1 MTAADERVLGAD
13 SARER
18 AHDERLRELLKPRRR
33 SPFRR
38 YEYLIITLASLIV
51 VFGLWQAVVE
61 AGLVRRAFLPAP
73 SDILGASIRLGQS
86 GELWRH
92 FSFSAY
98 NFVVGF
104 AVAGLIGIPL
114 GLIMGTN
121 RRIAIAV
128 APYILTIN
136 ATPRIA
142 FISLLIIWF
151 GLGIESKVILIVLS
165 AFFPIVINA
174 WTGARVVDPVLLRA
188 GRSYGASGWRLFWR
202 VIIPFS
208 LPFIMSGLR
217 QGVGRGIVGIVGSE
231 LFGTNIG
238 IGFLIITS
246 GFNFRIPDLFVGVL
260 VLAFIGIVANEL
272 LEYAERKLAPWRQ
285 DHEGLSA

>member
-1 MTAADERVLGAD
+1 MSATTTPTDALGDQGGMTR
-13 SARER
+13 
-18 AHDERLRELLKPRRR
+18 DERLKKLLEPRRR
-33 SPFRR
+33 SVFVRF
-38 YEYLIITLASLIV
+38 ETAIVILISLTV
-51 VFGLWQAVVE
+51 VFSVWQAVVE
-61 AGLVRRAFLPAP
+61 LGLVKRSFLPAP
-73 SDILGASIRLGQS
+73 TDIFGAAVRLTQTGV
-86 GELWRH
+86 LWKH
-92 FSFSAY
+92 FSYSAF

-104 AVAGLIGIPL
+104 AVAALVGIPL

-121 RRIAIAV
+121 RRLAIAIS
-128 APYILTIN
+128 PYILTIN
-136 ATPRIA
+136 AAPRIA

-151 GLGIESKVILIVLS
+151 GLGIQSKIILIVLS

-188 GRSYGASGWRLFWR
+188 GRSYGAGGWRLFWR

-208 LPFIMSGLR
+208 LPFIMAGLR

-238 IGFLIITS
+238 IGYLIITS

-260 VLAFIGIVANEL
+260 VLAFMGIIANEL
-272 LEYAERKLAPWRQ
+272 IEFAERKMAPWRRPFS
-285 DHEGLSA
+285 EV

>member
-1 MTAADERVLGAD
+1 MTSTDLGVHGSPDQQDAGR
-13 SARER
+13 REQ
-18 AHDERLRELLKPRRR
+18 LVKQLKPIRR
-33 SPFRR
+33 SFYQR
-38 YEYLIITLASLIV
+38 YEYLIITVLSLTVFFTAWQGIV
-51 VFGLWQAVVE
+51 QLGVVK
-61 AGLVRRAFLPAP
+61 RAFLPAP
-73 SDILGASIRLGQS
+73 TDIFSAFGDLVAS

-92 FSFSAY
+92 FSFSAF
-98 NFVVGF
+98 NFGLGF
-104 AVAGLIGIPL
+104 AIAAVVAIPL
-114 GLIMGTN
+114 GLIMGT
-121 RRIAIAV
+121 RRRLAMALT
-128 APYILTIN
+128 PYILTIN

-151 GLGIESKVILIVLS
+151 GLGIESKIILIVLS
-165 AFFPIVINA
+165 CFFPIVINA

-188 GRSYGASGWRLFWR
+188 GQSYGASGWRLFLR

-238 IGFLIITS
+238 IGYLIITS

-260 VLAFIGIVANEL
+260 VLAFIGIVFNEG
-272 LEYAERKLAPWRQ
+272 LEFAERRMAPWRQ
-285 DHEGLSA
+285 PTPEA

>member
-1 MTAADERVLGAD
+1 MSGAASTQPDARAD
-13 SARER
+13 QLEPNREAR
-18 AHDERLRELLKPRRR
+18 LQKLLEPRRR
-33 SPFRR
+33 SVFAR
-38 YEYLIITLASLIV
+38 YETAIIIVISLTV
-51 VFGLWQAVVE
+51 VFSVWQGVVE
-61 AGLVRRAFLPAP
+61 LGLVKRSFLPAP
-73 SDILGASIRLGQS
+73 TDIFVAAVRLAQTGV
-86 GELWRH
+86 LWKH
-92 FSFSAY
+92 FSYSAF

-104 AVAGLIGIPL
+104 AVAALIGVPL

-121 RRIAIAV
+121 RRLAIAIS
-128 APYILTIN
+128 PYILTIN
-136 ATPRIA
+136 AAPRIA

-151 GLGIESKVILIVLS
+151 GLGIQSKIILIVLS

-188 GRSYGASGWRLFWR
+188 GRSYGAGGWRLFWR

-238 IGFLIITS
+238 IGYLIITS

-260 VLAFIGIVANEL
+260 VLAFMGILANEL
-272 LEYAERKLAPWRQ
+272 IELAERKMAPWRRPFA
-285 DHEGLSA
+285 EV